1 MLALDCASLGKM
13 LVLLAFGRNRYGRI
27 PDRDSSS
34 GSNGIAGRESDKRR
48 DVRPAHSDQDDD
60 AQRLRGIVALPH
72 QRQVLFT
79 DEVELDA
86 GKLPRWQPRINVAK
100 RRLTDDDDE

>member
-1 MLALDCASLGKM
+1 MLALDCASLAKC
-13 LVLLAFGRNRYGRI
+13 LCCLLLGEIVMAESPI
-27 PDRDSSS
+27 ETQAVDRT
-34 GSNGIAGRESDKRR
+34 GSPGVSPTNGVTSA
-48 DVRPAHSDQDDD
+48 PAHSDQDDD